1 VIAAGAAATA
11 TLVCAAT
18 TATAATLIA
27 TAAASLRDGK
37 AAGER
42 KDCDGHE

>member
-1 VIAAGAAATA
+1 VIDAGAAATA
-11 TLVCAAT
+11 VRPAT
-18 TATAATLIA
+18 TAVSAATLIA